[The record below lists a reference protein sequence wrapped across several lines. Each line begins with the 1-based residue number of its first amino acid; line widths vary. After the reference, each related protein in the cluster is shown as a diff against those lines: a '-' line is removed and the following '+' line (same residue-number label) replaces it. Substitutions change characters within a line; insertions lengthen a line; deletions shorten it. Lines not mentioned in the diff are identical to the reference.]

1 MSSILQSPFME
12 DDVRQIVPNF
22 AKVAGKL
29 STSSP
34 LQGRRRIRVVPQSGT
49 TYTIAGAG
57 GANTINFLL
66 SDGQA
71 YADLLSAV
79 ISFEVIT
86 YDQANG
92 QGQSVVALDD
102 GAFSVFRRCLVS
114 VNSTLCDDVDYVAK
128 KVLHEA
134 YATLDQSWYDNVG
147 SWLGLYKANTAAFGV
162 GANGAYVSK
171 YSAGAKIGLAS
182 TITQGYLNQ
191 ANQLLPPAG
200 NRNKFSIP
208 VCLLTSFFR
217 NELLFPLR
225 NAGQLFLQLNL
236 ASAVEACVAFA
247 TTGTNVPSPA
257 FEIRDIT
264 MEIDMIDLHPNYIAL
279 MDEIMTKQGE
289 AGVRWAFDSHLT
301 TTTNL
306 QPSDGAQSVIVSK
319 ASQNMRQISVGV
331 QPQAGLSRLDY
342 PKNSTW
348 ANAGFEDI
356 QVRLGSQYYPSFTSI
371 GEHRAYMDL
380 QNAYGSPASLDK
392 SGLIDIYNYYVST
405 PAGLAMTGANY
416 SDMWLWSYC
425 FDRLKHASMAGGEA
439 PDLDG
444 VNTLSSSGSQIVVQW
459 NARPVSASLGAVVM
473 TTLCRFTRI
482 LELKD
487 GATRVVG

>member
-12 DDVRQIVPNF
+12 DDIRQIVPDV

-29 STSSP
+29 SSSSVI
-34 LQGRRRIRVVPQSGT
+34 QGRRRIRVVPQSGQN
-49 TYTIAGAG
+49 YTITGGG

-71 YADLLSAV
+71 YADLLSATL
-79 ISFEVIT
+79 SFEVT
-86 YDQANG
+86 TFDQANATG
-92 QGQSVVALDD
+92 STVVLDD

-134 YATLDQSWYDNVG
+134 YPTLDQSWYNNVG
-147 SWLGLYKANTAAFGV
+147 SWMGLYKVNTD
-162 GANGAYVSK
+162 AYGQNSGDFVSK
-171 YSAGAKIGLAS
+171 YAVAQKIARFATQVQGTYSNGNIIDPPSGA
-182 TITQGYLNQ
+182 
-191 ANQLLPPAG
+191 
-200 NRNKFSIP
+200 NKFSVP

-236 ASAVEACVAFA
+236 ASALEACVGFRAD
-247 TTGTNVPSPA
+247 TNAVVPGYS
-257 FEIRDIT
+257 IKNIT
-264 MEIDMIDLHPNYIAL
+264 MEIDMIDLHPNYIAM
-279 MDEIMTKQGE
+279 MDEVMTKSGE
-289 AGVRWAFDSHLT
+289 AGVRWAFDSHLVS
-301 TTTNL
+301 TTNL
-306 QPSDGAQSVIVSK
+306 QNTDGAQSVITSK
-319 ASQNMRQISVGV
+319 ASMNMRQISVGV
-331 QPQAGLSRLDY
+331 QPQAGLSSVTY

-348 ANAGFEDI
+348 ANAGFQDI
-356 QVRLGSQYYPSFTSI
+356 QVRLGSQYYPAMATI

-392 SGLIDIYNYYVST
+392 SGLIDTRNYYSST
-405 PAGLAMTGANY
+405 AVPAAVPSNPTNY
-416 SDMWLWSYC
+416 SDIWLWSYC
-425 FDRLKHASMAGGEA
+425 FDRLKHASMAGGEY

-459 NARPVSASLGAVVM
+459 NARPASTGLGPVVM
-473 TTLCRFTRI
+473 TTVCRFTRV
-482 LELKD
+482 LEIKD
-487 GATRVVG
+487 GATRVLG